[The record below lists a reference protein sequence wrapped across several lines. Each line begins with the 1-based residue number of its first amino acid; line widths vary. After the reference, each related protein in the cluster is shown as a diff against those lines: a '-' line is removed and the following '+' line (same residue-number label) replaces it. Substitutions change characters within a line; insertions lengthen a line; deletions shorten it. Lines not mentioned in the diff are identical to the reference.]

1 MSNYFDWDYDSP
13 HMLYV
18 MDVKDKFSF
27 GSITHFDGTCRPQT
41 VEPEHEDYYQ
51 LISEFESLTGI
62 PMVLN
67 TSLNNGGAPIAGSP
81 VEALQLMHETE
92 LDAVVVGDDIYTK

>member
-1 MSNYFDWDYDSP
+1 
-13 HMLYV
+13 
-18 MDVKDKFSF
+18 MDVKEKQSF
-27 GSITHFDGTCRPQT
+27 EPITHVDGTCRPQT
-41 VEPEHEDYYQ
+41 VEPDHEDYYN
-51 LISEFESLTGI
+51 LISKFEGLTGI

-81 VEALQLMHETE
+81 VEALQLLHETE